1 MIIEF
6 EISDKSFEVLKD
18 IHKAGYAEFRDS
30 RYESLE
36 EFKNS
41 EDFVSEGEGMHT
53 ESWFKRRNFCDRKDL
68 NDLLENGLID
78 DDGESWHMTYIVTDR
93 GKKIIEKYNK

>member
-18 IHKAGYAEFRDS
+18 IHKAGYAEFRES

-36 EFKNS
+36 EFKKS
-41 EDFVSEGEGMHT
+41 DDFVSEGEGMNT

-78 DDGESWHMTYIVTDR
+78 DDEMSWHMTYVVTER
-93 GKKIIEKYNK
+93 GKQILEKYSK